1 MSNVCLREE
10 VEIDWWIV
18 EGKEKIGEGGG
29 HMKKAREVDRWTD
42 RWWERRIR
50 KMLCRLSRTRR
61 TTGEKS
67 VGAEPGDSSQHR
79 HCPTHLHF
87 LFPLL
92 FYSSFF
98 WGIFISQGSLL
109 YPTHTHTITHTL
121 RTTGA
126 VELSPLGQAVNEDKV
141 VSMLCSSYLCWRRHA
156 AWAPC

>member
-1 MSNVCLREE
+1 MSNICLREE

-18 EGKEKIGEGGG
+18 EGKETTGGGG
-29 HMKKAREVDRWTD
+29 HMKKARVVDRWTD
-42 RWWERRIR
+42 RWWECRIL
-50 KMLCRLSRTRR
+50 KMLSRLSWTER

-67 VGAEPGDSSQHR
+67 VKTEPADNSQHR

-87 LFPLL
+87 LFSLP
-92 FYSSFF
+92 FNSSFF
-98 WGIFISQGSLL
+98 FGIFISQGSLL

-121 RTTGA
+121 RTTGT

-141 VSMLCSSYLCWRRHA
+141 VSMLCSSYLCWRRHT